1 MIRNDMIANI
11 MRSRPLLIPTPM
23 PIRILVVSWELRLA
37 SLLLSGAGDAEVR
50 PEGENT
56 RAEGMTV
63 RRLVAVGVVRGAEVS
78 TILVD
83 EENEEISDESNGID
97 VEDDDEADIEAV
109 ADAELGLEFPI
120 VVGKKILFFVPQ
132 QS

>member
-1 MIRNDMIANI
+1 
-11 MRSRPLLIPTPM
+11 M